1 MMTTGT
7 TTFRTARNFAS
18 AHPGQAT
25 KPPRAGRSDTRRREF
40 DDMRRDATALMW
52 DLTVHQLHQAF
63 SRCLA
68 APSIDLADAGA
79 SQELA
84 RTRLAAAQHALNDIQ
99 AALTRMVCGTYGRCQ
114 QCGHMIAA
122 DRLQALPTVNLCA
135 SCQL

>member
-1 MMTTGT
+1 MPLSRCRRVG
-7 TTFRTARNFAS
+7 RGRFA
-18 AHPGQAT
+18 Q
-25 KPPRAGRSDTRRREF
+25 RRRAAQIDGRRTGSG
-40 DDMRRDATALMW
+40 DDALTW

-63 SRCLA
+63 SRCMT
-68 APSIDLADAGA
+68 APPTNLPEIGA

-122 DRLQALPTVNLCA
+122 DRLQALPAANWCA
-135 SCQL
+135 TCQP